1 MSPPT
6 TYDVAMS
13 DSQLCIRLALETPN
27 SRKFFLLKEHELS
40 YRDFRIHKRASPH
53 PQWRAS
59 SVPVR
64 RRKEAEAGEL
74 AIGPENKFE
83 LGSTRADSSLLVM
96 SGSEIQ
102 GLRAS
107 TSGSTEGDR
116 EGGMFAK
123 RGRLQVAFVIRTL
136 HLR

>member
-1 MSPPT
+1 MHSSCARDPKQPE
-6 TYDVAMS
+6 
-13 DSQLCIRLALETPN
+13 I
-27 SRKFFLLKEHELS
+27 FLLKERELS

-74 AIGPENKFE
+74 AIGPEDKFE

-107 TSGSTEGDR
+107 TSGSTEGDG

-123 RGRLQVAFVIRTL
+123 RGGQQVAFVIRTL
-136 HLR
+136 HLQ

>member
-1 MSPPT
+1 M
-6 TYDVAMS
+6 
-13 DSQLCIRLALETPN
+13 
-27 SRKFFLLKEHELS
+27 
-40 YRDFRIHKRASPH
+40 HKRASPH
-53 PQWRAS
+53 PQWCAS

-74 AIGPENKFE
+74 AIGPDDKFE
-83 LGSTRADSSLLVM
+83 LGSTRADSSLLIM

-107 TSGSTEGDR
+107 TGGSPEEDG

-123 RGRLQVAFVIRTL
+123 RGRLQAAFVIRHCICDDLQQEQRETEEQQEDQRL
-136 HLR
+136 QALYHCS